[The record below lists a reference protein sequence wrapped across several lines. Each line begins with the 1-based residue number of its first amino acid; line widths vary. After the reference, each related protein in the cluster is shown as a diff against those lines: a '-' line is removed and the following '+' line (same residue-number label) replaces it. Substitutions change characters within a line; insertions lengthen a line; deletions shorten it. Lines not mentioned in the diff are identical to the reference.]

1 MRLHHVSIPAPPETI
16 EQGRQFYGE
25 LLGMTELPQ
34 PVSLEPGSVLW
45 FQAGDCELHLFQ
57 ESPANPVAT
66 RRHFCFA
73 VDGITDIRQRLERF
87 GIGIEETT
95 PIHNRPR
102 FFCQDPFGNRLEIT
116 EIRGPYQ

>member
-45 FQAGDCELHLFQ
+45 FQAGDGELHLFQ

-66 RRHFCFA
+66 GRHFCFA
-73 VDGITDIRQRLERF
+73 VESITDVRQRLERF
-87 GIGIEETT
+87 GIEIEDAT

-116 EIRGPYQ
+116 EIQGPYR